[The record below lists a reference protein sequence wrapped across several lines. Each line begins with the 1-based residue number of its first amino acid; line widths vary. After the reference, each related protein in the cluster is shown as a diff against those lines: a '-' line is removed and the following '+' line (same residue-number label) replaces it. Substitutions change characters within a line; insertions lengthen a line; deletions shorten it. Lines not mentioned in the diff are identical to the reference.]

1 MDATLVFR
9 PPSIGMYSGLIF
21 NRGFSVKNVK
31 YREGRRRRRMFGKL
45 VNGFGLV
52 ARDIED
58 IRYFFFFLEI
68 ES

>member
-31 YREGRRRRRMFGKL
+31 YRGEGEERR
-45 VNGFGLV
+45 
-52 ARDIED
+52 E
-58 IRYFFFFLEI
+58 E
-68 ES
+68 